1 MKQVRYA
8 LLTTIT
14 FLVFFVVAF
23 QQQLT
28 NVVASSLTP
37 LQIAEYINHERL
49 AKDIPPLAL
58 NPQLSQ
64 AAYLK
69 GKDMLDKNYW
79 AHFGPHNE
87 TPWQFILKSGYDYV
101 YAGENLAKGFSS
113 AYDIVSAWMAS
124 PKHRENVLE
133 PEFKDI
139 GVAVLRGNLRGEYV
153 YLIVALFGATI
164 ADRPLQRKAIPA
176 LAIIF
181 PEDGAILK
189 EGIVNIRAKG
199 VNLNPKFVHLYV
211 DKVFI
216 KKLQPLKKEEF
227 VSELSLP
234 SGTHTIAI
242 RATGQRHEPLLD
254 FVKVA
259 VANAAKVEKQKDYY
273 KSGISVSLKDNLLKL
288 DTPNVLSFKTL
299 YMRVDNVIYKIARF
313 PYTVELPYVPQK
325 DLSLH
330 FVVETA
336 SGTQLEFDKVVSV
349 DRSSVLAGRIGF
361 INLSGPYKTVFVG
374 LSAMF
379 FLLSFVA
386 LIIALKGSHY
396 LIWDVLAADLLYILV
411 LVLLN
416 VGFVTV

>member
-386 LIIALKGSHY
+386 LIIALKGSHH